1 MEPAITP
8 DFRGMRRF
16 RQQLSGEEC
25 VEILNTQPRGVLA
38 VLGDGNYPYAVPLD
52 HLYRDGK
59 LYFHGA
65 REGHKLDAVRWHDK
79 VSYCVTDEGFRREGD
94 WALTFR
100 SVIVFGRIRPMAYDE
115 PGIEELL
122 RALGNKYNPDPADV
136 ERELRG
142 ALARVQL
149 LELTI
154 EHMSGKLV
162 REA

>member
-1 MEPAITP
+1 M
-8 DFRGMRRF
+8 FRKMRRWKQEIS
-16 RQQLSGEEC
+16 REEC
-25 VEILNTQPRGVLA
+25 VRILKEEKRGVLS
-38 VLGDGNYPYAVPLD
+38 LIGEEGWPYGIPLD
-52 HLYRDGK
+52 HWYCEEDGK

-65 REGHKLDAVRWHDK
+65 REGHKLGAVRRHDK
-79 VSYCVTDEGFRREGD
+79 VSYCVTDEGFHREGD

-136 ERELRG
+136 ERELR
-142 ALARVQL
+142 AAIARVQL